1 MSSTDAEAAPIACPE
16 TPMISAA
23 SAANIQKA
31 PGYRRIATE
40 EAWAPPELLDLYRH
54 VLSEKSLDDP
64 GFYSLW
70 GFFAGTSDRARALV
84 ERIQDLGDRRLSDMD
99 ATGIDQQVVSL
110 TAPGVQ
116 IFDAA
121 TATGLATRFNDELA
135 EAVRRHPARFAGLAA
150 IAPQDPPR
158 AARELERAVNHLGLK
173 GAIVNSHTR
182 GEYLDDPKFWD
193 IFAACEALAV
203 PLYLHPT
210 TPSKAMIEPYLARGL
225 DGAVFGFQAETALHA
240 LRLVVAGV
248 FDRFPRLQIVLGH
261 LGEALPY
268 WLYRLDFM
276 HNIIVRT
283 NRYASA
289 KPLKKPLSA
298 YLRENF
304 HYTTSGMG
312 WQPPIMY
319 VHAVMGADRLLYAM
333 DYPYQ
338 FVAEEVVTQDNL
350 PLKETDKRKF
360 FQTNAE
366 RLFSL

>member
-1 MSSTDAEAAPIACPE
+1 MTTSTSTTAA
-16 TPMISAA
+16 AA
-23 SAANIQKA
+23 VIQKA

-40 EAWAPPELLDLYRH
+40 EAWAPPELINLYQRE
-54 VLSEKSLDDP
+54 LEAKTIDDP

-70 GFFAGTSDRARALV
+70 GFFAGASERAQALLA
-84 ERIQDLGDRRLSDMD
+84 RIQDIGERRLADMD
-99 ATGIDQQVVSL
+99 ATGIDQQIVAL

-116 IFDAA
+116 IFDADLA
-121 TATGLATRFNDELA
+121 TALATRFNDELA
-135 EAVRRHPARFAGLAA
+135 EAVARHPTRFAGLAA
-150 IAPQDPPR
+150 IAPQDPRR
-158 AARELERAVNHLGLK
+158 AAQELERAVRGLGLK

-193 IFAACEALAV
+193 IFAACQALGV

-225 DGAVFGFQAETALHA
+225 DGAVFGFAAETGLHA
-240 LRLVVAGV
+240 LRMIVAGV

-276 HNIIVRT
+276 HGIIVRT

-289 KPLKKPLSA
+289 KPLAKPLSA

-312 WQPPIMY
+312 WAPPIMY
-319 VHAVMGADRLLYAM
+319 VHGVMGADRLLYAM
-333 DYPYQ
+333 DYPYEY
-338 FVAEEVVTQDNL
+338 VAEEVVTQDNL
-350 PLKETDKRKF
+350 PLSPADKLKF

-366 RLFSL
+366 RLFAL

>member
-1 MSSTDAEAAPIACPE
+1 MTATAFAATSIR
-16 TPMISAA
+16 
-23 SAANIQKA
+23 KD

-40 EAWAPPELLDLYRH
+40 EAWAPPELVNLYRR
-54 VLSEKSLDDP
+54 VIAEKTIDDP

-70 GFFAGTSDRARALV
+70 GFFAGASERARSLI
-84 ERIQDLGDRRLSDMD
+84 ERIQDLDERRLSDMD
-99 ATGIDQQVVSL
+99 ATGIDQQIVSL

-135 EAVRRHPARFAGLAA
+135 EAVGRHPTRFAGLAA
-150 IAPQDPPR
+150 IAPQDPSH
-158 AARELERAVNHLGLK
+158 AAQELERAVKRLGLK

-193 IFAACEALAV
+193 IFAACEALGV

-225 DGAVFGFQAETALHA
+225 DGAVFGFQAETGLHA
-240 LRLVVAGV
+240 LRMVVAGV
-248 FDRFPRLQIVLGH
+248 FDRFPGLQVVLGH

-289 KPLKKPLSA
+289 PPLKKPLSA

-319 VHAVMGADRLLYAM
+319 VHSVMGADRLLYAM

-338 FVAEEVVTQDNL
+338 FVPEEVTTQDNL
-350 PLKETDKRKF
+350 PLGADDKRKF

>member
-1 MSSTDAEAAPIACPE
+1 MTD
-16 TPMISAA
+16 SAA
-23 SAANIQKA
+23 AASIEKA
-31 PGYRRIATE
+31 RGYRRIATE
-40 EAWAPPELLDLYRH
+40 EAWAPPELLNLYRRE
-54 VLSEKSLDDP
+54 LTEKKLDDP

-70 GFFAGTSDRARALV
+70 GFFAGASDRARALV
-84 ERIQDLGDRRLSDMD
+84 ERIQSLGERRLSDMD
-99 ATGIDQQVVSL
+99 ATGIDRQIVSI
-110 TAPGVQ
+110 TSPGVQ
-116 IFDAA
+116 IFDPA
-121 TATGLATRFNDELA
+121 TATSLAIRFNDELA
-135 EAVRRHPARFAGLAA
+135 EAVRRHPTRFAGLAA
-150 IAPQDPPR
+150 VAPQDPHR
-158 AARELERAVNHLGLK
+158 AAQELERAVNRLGLK

-193 IFAACEALAV
+193 IFAACEALRV

-225 DGAVFGFQAETALHA
+225 DGAVFGFQAETGLHA

-276 HNIIVRT
+276 HGIMVRT

-289 KPLKKPLSA
+289 KALNKPISA

-312 WQPPIMY
+312 WEPPIMY
-319 VHAVMGADRLLYAM
+319 VHSVMGPERLLYAM

-338 FVAEEVVTQDNL
+338 FVPEEVATQDNL
-350 PLKETDKRKF
+350 PLTAIDKRKF

>member
-1 MSSTDAEAAPIACPE
+1 MTETAPVAAI
-16 TPMISAA
+16 
-23 SAANIQKA
+23 NKA
-31 PGYRRIATE
+31 LGYRRIATE
-40 EAWAPPELLDLYRH
+40 EAWAPAELLNRYRR
-54 VLSEKSLDDP
+54 VLAEKSIDDP
-64 GFYSLW
+64 GLYSLW
-70 GFFAGTSDRARALV
+70 GFFAGASDRARVLV
-84 ERIQDLGDRRLSDMD
+84 ERIQDLGEHRLSDMD

-110 TAPGVQ
+110 TSPGVQ

-121 TATGLATRFNDELA
+121 TATALATSFNDELA
-135 EAVRRHPARFAGLAA
+135 EAVRRHATRFAGLAA

-158 AARELERAVNHLGLK
+158 AAQELERAVKRLGLK
-173 GAIVNSHTR
+173 GAIVNSHTH
-182 GEYLDDPKFWD
+182 GEYLDDGKFWD
-193 IFAACEALAV
+193 IFAACEALGV

-225 DGAVFGFQAETALHA
+225 DGAVFGFQAETGLHA

-248 FDRFPRLQIVLGH
+248 FDRFPGLQIVLGH

-289 KPLKKPLSA
+289 KALKKPLSA
-298 YLRENF
+298 YLHENF

-319 VHAVMGADRLLYAM
+319 VHSVMGAERLLYAM

-338 FVAEEVVTQDNL
+338 FVPEEVTTQDNL
-350 PLKETDKRKF
+350 PLDANDKRKF

>member
-1 MSSTDAEAAPIACPE
+1 MTETAPVAAI
-16 TPMISAA
+16 
-23 SAANIQKA
+23 NKA

-40 EAWAPPELLDLYRH
+40 EAWAPAELLNLYRRM
-54 VLSEKSLDDP
+54 LAEKSIDDP

-70 GFFAGTSDRARALV
+70 GFFAGASDRARVLV
-84 ERIQDLGDRRLSDMD
+84 KRIQDLGEHRLSDMD
-99 ATGIDQQVVSL
+99 TTGIDQQVVSL
-110 TAPGVQ
+110 TSPGVQ

-121 TATGLATRFNDELA
+121 TATALAMSFNDELA
-135 EAVRRHPARFAGLAA
+135 EAVRRHPTRFAGLAA
-150 IAPQDPPR
+150 IAPQDPAH
-158 AARELERAVNHLGLK
+158 AAQELERAVKRLGLK
-173 GAIVNSHTR
+173 GAIVNSHTH
-182 GEYLDDPKFWD
+182 GEYLDDAKFWD
-193 IFAACEALAV
+193 IFATCEALGV

-225 DGAVFGFQAETALHA
+225 DGAIFGFQAETGLHA

-248 FDRFPRLQIVLGH
+248 FDRFPGLQIVLGH

-289 KPLKKPLSA
+289 RALKKPLSA

-319 VHAVMGADRLLYAM
+319 VHSVMGAERLLYAM

-338 FVAEEVVTQDNL
+338 FVPEEVTTQDNL
-350 PLKETDKRKF
+350 PLDANEKRKF

>member
-1 MSSTDAEAAPIACPE
+1 MNSSMTNSV
-16 TPMISAA
+16 SAT
-23 SAANIQKA
+23 NVQKA

-40 EAWAPPELLDLYRH
+40 EAWAPAELLNLYRRE
-54 VLSEKSLDDP
+54 LAAKTIDDP

-70 GFFAGTSDRARALV
+70 GFFAGASERARALV
-84 ERIQDLGDRRLSDMD
+84 ERIQDLGERRLADMD
-99 ATGIDQQVVSL
+99 SSGIDQQIVSI
-110 TAPGVQ
+110 TSPGVQ
-116 IFDAA
+116 LFDAA
-121 TATGLATRFNDELA
+121 TATALATTFNDELA
-135 EAVRRHPARFAGLAA
+135 QAVRRHPTRFAGLAA
-150 IAPQDPPR
+150 IAPQDPLR
-158 AARELERAVNHLGLK
+158 AAQELERAVKQLGLK

-182 GEYLDDPKFWD
+182 GEYLDDAKFWD
-193 IFAACEALAV
+193 IFAACEALGV

-225 DGAVFGFQAETALHA
+225 DGAVFGFAAETGLHA
-240 LRLVVAGV
+240 LRLIVAGV

-276 HNIIVRT
+276 HAIIVRT
-283 NRYASA
+283 HRYASA
-289 KPLKKPLSA
+289 KPLQKPMSA

-304 HYTTSGMG
+304 HYTTSGMA

-319 VHAVMGADRLLYAM
+319 VHAVMGADRLMYAM

-338 FVAEEVVTQDNL
+338 FVAEEVALQDNL
-350 PLKETDKRKF
+350 PLDADQKRIF

-366 RLFSL
+366 RLFAL

>member
-1 MSSTDAEAAPIACPE
+1 MMTSTVSAPVIR
-16 TPMISAA
+16 
-23 SAANIQKA
+23 ND

-40 EAWAPPELLDLYRH
+40 EAWAPSELLNLYRR
-54 VLSEKSLDDP
+54 VLTEKTLDEP

-70 GFFAGTSDRARALV
+70 GFFAGASDRARLLV
-84 ERIQDLGDRRLSDMD
+84 ERIQDLGERRLADMD
-99 ATGIDQQVVSL
+99 SSGIDQQIVSI
-110 TAPGVQ
+110 TSPGVQ

-121 TATGLATRFNDELA
+121 TATALAAKFNDELA
-135 EAVRRHPARFAGLAA
+135 EAVRSHPTRFAGLAA
-150 IAPQDPPR
+150 IAPQDPSR
-158 AARELERAVNHLGLK
+158 AAQELERAVKRLGLK

-193 IFAACEALAV
+193 IFAACEALGV
-203 PLYLHPT
+203 PLYLHPN
-210 TPSKAMIEPYLARGL
+210 TPSKAMIEPYIARGL
-225 DGAVFGFQAETALHA
+225 DGAVFGFAAETGLHA
-240 LRLVVAGV
+240 LRLIVAGL

-289 KPLKKPLSA
+289 KALKKPLSA

-304 HYTTSGMG
+304 HYTTSGMP
-312 WQPPIMY
+312 WEPAIMF
-319 VHAVMGADRLLYAM
+319 VHSVMGAERLLYAM

-338 FVAEEVVTQDNL
+338 FVPEEVAWQDNL
-350 PLKETDKRKF
+350 PLDLAAKRIF

-366 RLFSL
+366 RLFCL